1 MIINGDIICNA
12 NPQNYRVFGGG
23 KNTSNS
29 TTNGKVTGDVLI
41 ELGPHCRVPWVYGG
55 GYNSSVGGNVTIIL
69 NGDINDPDHQVG
81 NITGGGLGS
90 STSPTGGSAVIA
102 STGKDSGTVTGN
114 VNVYLYSG
122 RFSAISAGGGQNS
135 TGTRSSAIK
144 NTTSAYYG
152 KSLYYASVGGDVNVV
167 IGTEGA
173 ADQTAV
179 HTIQND
185 STVGSDNSII
195 QGNVNITINDGAY
208 FPQGL
213 TGMGRNDVVEGSVN
227 IIMNGGYIEESL
239 HGLGEMWYE
248 KSPYPTQ
255 TIGKSTDL
263 KEGSYYPKTVLSIT
277 VRGGEAGAVAWSG
290 VPLIE
295 SNPGGYGYNQQT
307 LYGNVLINIEDGS
320 VGQVYMGNPTKA
332 DPNGFQNLQKL
343 PKVYGTKG
351 IELHITG
358 GTFTGNPSIYAH
370 EITTGYNGQRVY
382 FENDVPVY
390 LYPISSANSIKNG
403 DQADIIVQNTQPV
416 SIRYY
421 VNSRGTQYP
430 ALKDCGDI
438 EIIGGTLALAGE
450 NTIAGDLTIH
460 TGGTLALPAAD
471 EEVPQNAVL
480 NAEGSVSLSG
490 DSAGWLYT
498 VEPVKYDW
506 SSGSYRITAGDDGL
520 IPEEGQVYVR
530 SNTTN
535 EQAASE
541 GKSEVDS
548 TLLDLANTPG
558 NGRYVEY
565 TTEAA
570 STAGYR
576 HAWRIAVAMEV
587 LIEPGDVT
595 IYMGGS
601 GYEGT
606 VVSGG
611 SSAEDSGFPEPGFLV
626 TLPETLQKE
635 LEADGKDITALKLQ
649 YKADGQNVSAEWG
662 FEKYGPGDHNVYR
675 IKPIGQTSATKV
687 MMTFTT
693 SDGTTVDSDEF
704 DFDKYLYQE
713 LKMKV
718 YGSGIEEGKVTVAYE
733 GREYAIATD
742 TGTLTVR
749 GASAAPDAEQYGEIV
764 VLNEAQTRDATG
776 DALAQIGQGN
786 SGAIVL
792 PETFYTIN
800 GTHVQV
806 QEGDEIALLFDSIL
820 ETPENPNANTD
831 LLIAKA
837 EEILGDTVD
846 EKVQYEAR
854 YLDLVDRTN
863 GNAWVAASTPITV
876 CWPLPEG
883 TTGNTSFELLHFLGL
898 HREMGTSTIASK
910 IDTCTVE
917 RVPVTVTDTHVMF
930 TIEPY
935 QNENGNISG
944 GFSPFVLAA
953 STAPSDGLTVTNAVA
968 GSAGEQDREWNFT
981 VTLSDTAV
989 NGMYGGMTFVNG
1001 VATFALRGGESVTAT
1016 GLPAG
1021 TFYAVSEAEADS
1033 DGYRTTSPPARQSRA
1048 IRIHFG
1054 GPAGPPNLPKWV
1066 I

>member
-1 MIINGDIICNA
+1 M
-12 NPQNYRVFGGG
+12 
-23 KNTSNS
+23 
-29 TTNGKVTGDVLI
+29 
-41 ELGPHCRVPWVYGG
+41 
-55 GYNSSVGGNVTIIL
+55 
-69 NGDINDPDHQVG
+69 
-81 NITGGGLGS
+81 
-90 STSPTGGSAVIA
+90 
-102 STGKDSGTVTGN
+102 
-114 VNVYLYSG
+114 
-122 RFSAISAGGGQNS
+122 
-135 TGTRSSAIK
+135 
-144 NTTSAYYG
+144 
-152 KSLYYASVGGDVNVV
+152 
-167 IGTEGA
+167 
-173 ADQTAV
+173 
-179 HTIQND
+179 
-185 STVGSDNSII
+185 
-195 QGNVNITINDGAY
+195 
-208 FPQGL
+208 
-213 TGMGRNDVVEGSVN
+213 
-227 IIMNGGYIEESL
+227 
-239 HGLGEMWYE
+239 
-248 KSPYPTQ
+248 
-255 TIGKSTDL
+255 
-263 KEGSYYPKTVLSIT
+263 
-277 VRGGEAGAVAWSG
+277 
-290 VPLIE
+290 
-295 SNPGGYGYNQQT
+295 
-307 LYGNVLINIEDGS
+307 
-320 VGQVYMGNPTKA
+320 
-332 DPNGFQNLQKL
+332 
-343 PKVYGTKG
+343 
-351 IELHITG
+351 
-358 GTFTGNPSIYAH
+358 
-370 EITTGYNGQRVY
+370 
-382 FENDVPVY
+382 
-390 LYPISSANSIKNG
+390 
-403 DQADIIVQNTQPV
+403 
-416 SIRYY
+416 
-421 VNSRGTQYP
+421 
-430 ALKDCGDI
+430 
-438 EIIGGTLALAGE
+438 
-450 NTIAGDLTIH
+450 
-460 TGGTLALPAAD
+460 
-471 EEVPQNAVL
+471 
-480 NAEGSVSLSG
+480 LSG
-490 DSAGWLYT
+490 DSAGWLCT

-506 SSGSYRITAGDDGL
+506 SGGSYRITAGDDGL

-548 TLLDLANTPG
+548 TLPDLANTPG

-570 STAGYR
+570 STAGYS

-595 IYMGGS
+595 IYMGSS

-611 SSAEDSGFPEPGFLV
+611 GNAEDSGFPEPGFLV

-635 LEADGKDITALKLQ
+635 LEADGKDVTALKLQ
-649 YKADGQNVSAEWG
+649 YKAGGQNVSAEWG

-687 MMTFTT
+687 MMTFTA

-733 GREYAIATD
+733 GQEYAIATD

-749 GASAAPDAEQYGEIV
+749 GAPAAPDAEQYGEIV

-776 DALAQIGQGN
+776 DALAQIAEGN

-800 GTHVQV
+800 GTYVQA

-898 HREMGTSTIASK
+898 HREMGSSTIASK

-935 QNENGNISG
+935 QNENGSISV

-953 STAPSDGLTVTNAVA
+953 SRRPDRDQCRGGQRGGAGQGMELHRDPERYRGQRDVWRHDVCHRPARGHVLRRIGGGGGQRRLPHHLHGYDGPDSGRRCDYGGLCQSF
-968 GSAGEQDREWNFT
+968 GGGDGRKSGCSFDGRRKQDRP
-981 VTLSDTAV
+981 VGLAV
-989 NGMYGGMTFVNG
+989 RPVSRRVVPLVEIEEVPQWKLKPHGVSQIPGALTKSPDMLQWTQGGG
-1001 VATFALRGGESVTAT
+1001 HG
-1016 GLPAG
+1016 AG
-1021 TFYAVSEAEADS
+1021 K
-1033 DGYRTTSPPARQSRA
+1033 ARKEGNTDA
-1048 IRIHFG
+1048 
-1054 GPAGPPNLPKWV
+1054 KW
-1066 I
+1066 

>member
-1 MIINGDIICNA
+1 M
-12 NPQNYRVFGGG
+12 
-23 KNTSNS
+23 
-29 TTNGKVTGDVLI
+29 
-41 ELGPHCRVPWVYGG
+41 
-55 GYNSSVGGNVTIIL
+55 
-69 NGDINDPDHQVG
+69 
-81 NITGGGLGS
+81 
-90 STSPTGGSAVIA
+90 
-102 STGKDSGTVTGN
+102 
-114 VNVYLYSG
+114 
-122 RFSAISAGGGQNS
+122 
-135 TGTRSSAIK
+135 
-144 NTTSAYYG
+144 
-152 KSLYYASVGGDVNVV
+152 V

-179 HTIQND
+179 HTTQND

-277 VRGGEAGAVAWSG
+277 VRGGEVGAVAWSG

-370 EITTGYNGQRVY
+370 EITTSYNGQRVY

-390 LYPISSANSIKNG
+390 LYQINSANSTKNG
-403 DQADIIVQNTQPV
+403 DQADIIVQNTQPA

-438 EIIGGTLALAGE
+438 EIIGGTLAL
-450 NTIAGDLTIH
+450 
-460 TGGTLALPAAD
+460 PAAD

-480 NAEGSVSLSG
+480 NAEGSVSLAG

-548 TLLDLANTPG
+548 TLLDLANTPSD
-558 NGRYVEY
+558 GRYVEY

-587 LIEPGDVT
+587 QIEPGDVT

-635 LEADGKDITALKLQ
+635 LEADGKDITALKLL
-649 YKADGQNVSAEWG
+649 YKADGQNISAEWG

-883 TTGNTSFELLHFLGL
+883 TTGDTSFELLHFLGL

-953 STAPSDGLTVTNAVA
+953 STAPSGGLTVTNAVA
-968 GSAGEQDREWNFT
+968 GSAGEQDRE
-981 VTLSDTAV
+981 
-989 NGMYGGMTFVNG
+989 
-1001 VATFALRGGESVTAT
+1001 
-1016 GLPAG
+1016 
-1021 TFYAVSEAEADS
+1021 
-1033 DGYRTTSPPARQSRA
+1033 
-1048 IRIHFG
+1048 
-1054 GPAGPPNLPKWV
+1054 
-1066 I
+1066 